1 MLRQTRWK
9 EQPAMSLTR
18 RSTMSCALVP
28 AALVAVLA
36 VFAAVPAARAQAAA
50 PTPPAGQS
58 LPEPVPGTRAVVFHA
73 SAAARDQAP
82 PSLCLQA
89 PLRPD
94 GPPPPDWSA
103 DAARTPV
110 FSRVQGRA
118 AAWLP
123 VAEGTDLYG
132 TGEVAGGLRRNRTR
146 TVAWNTDAYGWQRAE
161 LSLYQSHPWVLAVRS
176 DGSAYGVLADTPE
189 RCLID
194 LNQGIRFEAA
204 GPEFAVIVIEGESP
218 QHVIRALAA
227 LTGTMHLPPR
237 WALGYHQCRYSYTP
251 DDRVREI
258 ADGFR
263 SRAIPCDVIWLDID
277 YMDGFRCFTVD
288 ANAFPDLRGLDGE
301 LQAQGFRTVAIID
314 PGIKQE
320 SGYHVFE
327 TGDALDAW
335 VQTPA
340 GKPYQGSVW
349 PGNCVFPDF
358 TIERVRAWWGG
369 LYGQFLSLGLDGIW
383 NDMNEPAVFNVDGHT
398 MPVTN
403 VHRADP
409 ELGGT
414 GTHARYHNVYGM
426 LMSRATY
433 EGFEQARPQQRP
445 FVLTRASHL
454 GGQRWAAT
462 WTGDNTASWDHLDMS
477 LAMVLNLGLSGQ
489 PLSGPDIGG
498 FVGPGDGPLY
508 ARWMGVGA
516 LLPFA
521 RGHTGKGNIDKEPWS
536 FGKDVENTCRL
547 ALQRRYRLLPYF
559 YTLAREAAR
568 SGLPIARPVFFAD
581 PADPAL
587 RDVDDAF
594 LLGDDLLVVAN
605 VKPGRR
611 DPAAPLPA
619 FPRGNWR
626 EISLVDG
633 DLTDADLPRL
643 FLREGAVLPLGP
655 LVQWSDEKALDE
667 VELLVNPDAQ
677 GRAVGALYEDAG
689 DGHGHLDGEY
699 RLTQFTYGDGR
710 LESARVDGDW
720 TAGVWSTH
728 VRVVR

>member
-1 MLRQTRWK
+1 MSHADRPCRDLS
-9 EQPAMSLTR
+9 PALPP
-18 RSTMSCALVP
+18 AL
-28 AALVAVLA
+28 AAGLFCLGLLLA
-36 VFAAVPAARAQAAA
+36 AGAAQAE
-50 PTPPAGQS
+50 PVGQS
-58 LPEPVPGTRAVVFHA
+58 LPAPVPGTTAAVFHA

-94 GPPPPDWSA
+94 GPPPPGW
-103 DAARTPV
+103 AAKPTLTPV
-110 FSRVQGRA
+110 FSRVQGRPA
-118 AAWLP
+118 AFLP
-123 VAEGTDLYG
+123 ITDGTDLYG

-161 LSLYQSHPWVLAVRS
+161 LSLYQSHPWVLAVRR
-176 DGSAYGVLADTPE
+176 DGTAYGVIADTPE

-204 GPEFAVIVIEGESP
+204 GPEFAIIIVEGPTP
-218 QHVIRALAA
+218 QHVVRALGA
-227 LTGTMHLPPR
+227 LTGTMPLPPR

-263 SRAIPCDVIWLDID
+263 KRAIPCDVIWLDID

-288 ANAFPDLRGLDGE
+288 PKAFPDLRGLDGE

-314 PGIKQE
+314 PGIKRE
-320 SGYHVFE
+320 DGYHVFD
-327 TGDALDAW
+327 TGEAQDAW
-335 VQTPA
+335 VQTSRGA
-340 GKPYQGSVW
+340 PYEGSVW

-358 TIERVRAWWGG
+358 TIDRVRAWWGG
-369 LYGQFLSLGLDGIW
+369 LHGQFLSLGIDGIW
-383 NDMNEPAVFNVDGHT
+383 NDMNEPAVFNVDGKT
-398 MPVTN
+398 MPLTN

-414 GTHARYHNVYGM
+414 GTHARFHNVYGM

-433 EGFEQARPQQRP
+433 EGVAAARPAQRP

-477 LAMVLNLGLSGQ
+477 VAMVLNLGLSGQ

-498 FVGPGDGPLY
+498 FVGPGDGPLF

-536 FGKDVENTCRL
+536 FGRDVESTCRL
-547 ALQRRYRLLPYF
+547 ALQRRYRLLPYL
-559 YTLAREAAR
+559 YTLMREA
-568 SGLPIARPVFFAD
+568 SLTGLPIARPVFFAD

-594 LLGDDLLVVAN
+594 LLGDDLLVVAD
-605 VKPGRR
+605 VKPGAR
-611 DPAAPLPA
+611 DAAAPLPPLPPLPKGA
-619 FPRGNWR
+619 WR
-626 EISLVDG
+626 EISLVPG
-633 DLTDADLPRL
+633 DQADRDLPRL
-643 FLREGAVLPLGP
+643 FLREGAALPLGP
-655 LVQWSDEKALDE
+655 LVQWSDEKPLDE
-667 VELLVNPDAQ
+667 VELLVNPDAD
-677 GRAVGALYEDAG
+677 GRAVGSLYEDAG
-689 DGHGHLDGEY
+689 DGLGHQTGEY
-699 RLTQFTYGDGR
+699 RVTRFRYEDGR
-710 LESARVDGDW
+710 LEAGRAEGDW
-720 TAGVWSTH
+720 DAGAWRTV

>member
-1 MLRQTRWK
+1 MPTVQ
-9 EQPAMSLTR
+9 S
-18 RSTMSCALVP
+18 
-28 AALVAVLA
+28 AAWRGPLLSAA
-36 VFAAVPAARAQAAA
+36 VFAALALAATATAARAE
-50 PTPPAGQS
+50 PVGQS
-58 LPEPVPGTRAVVFHA
+58 LPAPVPGARAAVYHA

-82 PSLCLQA
+82 PSLCLQT

-94 GPPPPDWSA
+94 GPPPPGW
-103 DAARTPV
+103 AAPV

-118 AAWLP
+118 TAWLP
-123 VAEGTDLYG
+123 IDEGTDLYG

-161 LSLYQSHPWVLAVRS
+161 LSLYQSHPWALAVRR
-176 DGSAYGVLADTPE
+176 DGTAYGVLADTSE

-194 LNQGIRFEAA
+194 LNQGLRFEAT
-204 GPEFAVIVIEGESP
+204 GPEFPVIIIDGESP
-218 QHVIRALAA
+218 QAVVRALAA
-227 LTGTMHLPPR
+227 LTGTMSLPPR

-263 SRAIPCDVIWLDID
+263 KRSIPCDVLWLDID

-288 ANAFPDLRGLDGE
+288 QNAFPDLRGLDGE

-320 SGYHVFE
+320 PGYHVFD
-327 TGDALDAW
+327 TGEALDAW
-335 VQTPA
+335 VQTPGGA
-340 GKPYQGSVW
+340 PYTGSVW
-349 PGNCVFPDF
+349 PGTCVFPDF
-358 TIERVRAWWGG
+358 TIDRVRAWWGG
-369 LYGQFLSLGLDGIW
+369 LYGQFLSLGIDGIW

-398 MPVTN
+398 MPTSN

-409 ELGGT
+409 DLGGT
-414 GTHARYHNVYGM
+414 ATHARYHNVYGM

-433 EGFEQARPQQRP
+433 EGCETARPGQRP

-498 FVGPGDGPLY
+498 FVGPGTGPLF

-521 RGHTGKGNIDKEPWS
+521 RGHTGKGNVDKEPWS
-536 FGKDVENTCRL
+536 FGRDVENTCRL
-547 ALQRRYRLLPYF
+547 ALERRYRLLPYL
-559 YTLAREAAR
+559 YTLVREA
-568 SGLPIARPVFFAD
+568 SVTGLPIARPLFFAD

-587 RDVDDAF
+587 RAVDDAF

-605 VKPGRR
+605 TSPGT
-611 DPAAPLPA
+611 AAAELPP
-619 FPRGNWR
+619 FPRGRWR
-626 EISLVDG
+626 EVSLVAG
-633 DLTDADLPRL
+633 DLDDPDLPRL
-643 FLREGAVLPLGP
+643 FLREGAALPLGP
-655 LVQWSDEKALDE
+655 VMQWSDERPLDE
-667 VELLVNPDAQ
+667 IELLVNADAD
-677 GRAVGALYEDAG
+677 GRAVGVLYEDAG
-689 DGHGHLDGEY
+689 DGVGYRDREY
-699 RLTQFTYGDGR
+699 RVTRFIVEGGKVASSV
-710 LESARVDGDW
+710 EEGNWPAGDW
-720 TAGVWSTH
+720 
-728 VRVVR
+728 RVVVR